1 MKIKTIKKIDPYRF
15 LSDLALSAI
24 GLFSLAYIVFA
35 RRFAELHI
43 ELGFLDFPIFIGE
56 ILLFF
61 CLIILAIKWSKQP
74 VKLGIY
80 HYLIFFYLIF
90 ILIKAFWGYSIWGPL
105 SFRHAALF
113 YYPLFAVFTYYFYR
127 RDFFDRLT
135 VLFISLLLIAIL
147 IPKSFTNFI
156 FATILVAAI
165 LIKAYPQKKISFL
178 LFLTLLVFI
187 PYKNFFHTSRTMF
200 ICNIIVGMYLA
211 ISLFLLFRMKK
222 AYRITIVIIL
232 LLFLSSVALK
242 ISKDENLKP
251 LLSFRTLSDRYHQYL
266 EQIAASK
273 EDPSMRRAVTKNLE
287 NIKVQLYEVQA
298 ARDKRLK
305 TIQLSDIEKMV
316 VAERINQQQLK
327 GAEAQLRKLKGKRK
341 ISSDDQGY
349 QQQISQLHKE
359 TEALKDKLKVQHS
372 AIAVA
377 PKVGRIANVFFR
389 LFVWRDALR
398 QLKEEKAIFGI
409 DFGKPFRSSSIEY
422 LYWAVGDWSHDG
434 WIAMHNSYFEI
445 VYRAGILGILLVGV
459 ILGLLFRLML
469 RVTKLRSLSGIL
481 LCAALINWLAA
492 ANMLV
497 ILELPYTAIPFWSLF
512 GVGLVSFKKPCLDS
526 SKT

>member
-1 MKIKTIKKIDPYRF
+1 
-15 LSDLALSAI
+15 
-24 GLFSLAYIVFA
+24 
-35 RRFAELHI
+35 
-43 ELGFLDFPIFIGE
+43 
-56 ILLFF
+56 
-61 CLIILAIKWSKQP
+61 
-74 VKLGIY
+74 
-80 HYLIFFYLIF
+80 
-90 ILIKAFWGYSIWGPL
+90 
-105 SFRHAALF
+105 
-113 YYPLFAVFTYYFYR
+113 
-127 RDFFDRLT
+127 
-135 VLFISLLLIAIL
+135 
-147 IPKSFTNFI
+147 
-156 FATILVAAI
+156 
-165 LIKAYPQKKISFL
+165 
-178 LFLTLLVFI
+178 
-187 PYKNFFHTSRTMF
+187 
-200 ICNIIVGMYLA
+200 
-211 ISLFLLFRMKK
+211 MKK

-377 PKVGRIANVFFR
+377 PEVGRIANVFFR